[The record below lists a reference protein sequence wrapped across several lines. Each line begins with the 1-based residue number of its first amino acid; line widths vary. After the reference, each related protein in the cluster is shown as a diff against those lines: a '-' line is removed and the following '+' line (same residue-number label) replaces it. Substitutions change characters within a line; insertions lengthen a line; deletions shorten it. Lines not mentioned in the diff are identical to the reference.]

1 MSRPEVKFTKLFINN
16 QWVDAVSGKT
26 FATLN
31 PATEEEICQVHS
43 ASTASPNIY
52 LLSLYLPLGGGG
64 GQGGRRHCC
73 EGRQVAWRQGHVT
86 TMLTSHWTGR
96 PSSWALSGG
105 PWMLPG
111 EVR

>member
-43 ASTASPNIY
+43 ASLSSPNIY
-52 LLSLYLPLGGGG
+52 LLS
-64 GQGGRRHCC
+64 
-73 EGRQVAWRQGHVT
+73 
-86 TMLTSHWTGR
+86 
-96 PSSWALSGG
+96 ALSSSRWRRGTRRT
-105 PWMLPG
+105 WTWL
-111 EVR
+111 

>member
-31 PATEEEICQVHS
+31 PATEEEICQVLS
-43 ASTASPNIY
+43 DSIYIISVTSP
-52 LLSLYLPLGGGG
+52 PGGGG
-64 GQGGRRHCC
+64 GQGGRGHRC

-96 PSSWALSGG
+96 PSSLALSGG
-105 PWMLPG
+105 RWMLPG

>member
-43 ASTASPNIY
+43 ASIPSPLISIY
-52 LLSLYLPLGGGG
+52 YLSLFL
-64 GQGGRRHCC
+64 
-73 EGRQVAWRQGHVT
+73 
-86 TMLTSHWTGR
+86 
-96 PSSWALSGG
+96 
-105 PWMLPG
+105 
-111 EVR
+111 